1 MLLCNQREA
10 AAIAGVSYAG
20 RRPTWAEL
28 DETMQRL
35 REAGAPL
42 VVVTLGSDGAIA
54 GGRGTLT
61 LTLTLT
67 QTLTLTPTLNLP
79 RSLRPRPP
87 ARRSRPRP
95 RSGLG
100 LGSGFGL

>member
-67 QTLTLTPTLNLP
+67 QTLTLTPTPTLTLTLTP
-79 RSLRPRPP
+79 TLTLTLTLRR
-87 ARRSRPRP
+87 AFDACVREEE
-95 RSGLG
+95 LW
-100 LGSGFGL
+100 L